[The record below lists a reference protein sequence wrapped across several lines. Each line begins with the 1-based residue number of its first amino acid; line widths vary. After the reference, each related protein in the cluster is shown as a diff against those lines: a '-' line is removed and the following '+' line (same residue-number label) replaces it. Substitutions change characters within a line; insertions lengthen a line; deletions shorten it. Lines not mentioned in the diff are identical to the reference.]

1 MFGISTALQ
10 WYSCSNSSSS
20 SSSRGRNGRTQ
31 LSQLHQSHVEVG
43 RRGRGESNRRT
54 LLRLENRRVRRGT
67 EQDGVVPVVHG
78 VLVPCIIRTMGHS
91 YLYFSCPGR
100 FVPWTFRTMDDSY
113 INLFVPP
120 LDDSQR
126 YGAGRRRT
134 CHPSANRFR
143 VRDESP
149 PPLSDVDS
157 CPPGRPWT
165 SGRLRVK
172 WCSAVREFQMQ
183 ANSWRSVT
191 LKWASLRPLCQRCP
205 GRWSCCR
212 GYESLV
218 KLGRVT
224 RSLWPM

>member
-1 MFGISTALQ
+1 M
-10 WYSCSNSSSS
+10 
-20 SSSRGRNGRTQ
+20 
-31 LSQLHQSHVEVG
+31 EVG

-78 VLVPCIIRTMGHS
+78 LFVPWTLRTLHSSCRGLFVSSQTDRTVDDSYIKLFVPPLDDSQRDTAGRRRTCGSRSTRTLYYSYHESFVLVLFVSWTIRTVDCS
-91 YLYFSCPGR
+91 YPLDYSYYGPFVPSLGYSYSAQ

-157 CPPGRPWT
+157 CPPGRP
-165 SGRLRVK
+165 
-172 WCSAVREFQMQ
+172 
-183 ANSWRSVT
+183 
-191 LKWASLRPLCQRCP
+191 
-205 GRWSCCR
+205 
-212 GYESLV
+212 
-218 KLGRVT
+218 
-224 RSLWPM
+224 